1 MDIESTDKLE
11 LAAKFVNN
19 TGAPIFLTGKAGTGK
34 TTFLRNLVN
43 QTHKRH
49 VILAPTGIAALH
61 AKGVTIHSQ
70 FLLPMGSFLPV
81 REPEGNFTDQFGFF
95 TQHTL
100 ARKHPLNHLR
110 KSVLRAID
118 LLVID
123 EVSML
128 RADILDA
135 IDYRMRSVKGNFN
148 EPFGGVQVL
157 MIGDLYQ
164 LPPIVREQEWQ
175 ILSRFYPSMH
185 FFEAKALQN
194 SGMVYLELDKIFRQQ
209 DQEFIDVLN
218 HLRDNQITPD
228 DIRLLNKHFK
238 TAEEVK
244 ELPAC
249 ITITTHNK
257 KADELNQKELQALD
271 ETSFYY
277 DAEVT
282 DDFPESLFPLPR
294 RLELREGAQIMF
306 VKNDSSGYAQYF
318 NGKLATV
325 FSLKKEEIT
334 VKLEGSEQE
343 YILRKELWENKKY
356 IINSQTKELDEEVI
370 GTFSQYPVKLAWAVT
385 VHKSQGLT
393 FDRAVI
399 DVGQA
404 FAPGQVY
411 VALSRLRSLDGLI
424 LRSRIQSDLI
434 FSDNQVVNFSQGVKS
449 QSRLEDLL
457 HQHQNQYLGQL
468 LNRSFDFK
476 GILQDLEYFQK
487 NQESSLEF
495 EDPEML
501 VAIPEVFQLL
511 AEERENT
518 QRFARQLFQ
527 LLQTQQEDK
536 LMERLEKGG
545 QYYRELLSRTLKR
558 ILVHRGMVEQFSQT
572 KKYLEGLDGIE
583 EGVLKK
589 YLEISKVG
597 RLIQAI
603 LKGDIP
609 GKMDDLEMQVKSLR
623 LQFLEI
629 AKGKA
634 SEKIKDIKT
643 KTGRK
648 KASSAKPKRKKG
660 DTHEVTF
667 EMHKAGKSIEEIAKE
682 RILAESTIKSHLAKG
697 IELGR
702 IELEDCLPES
712 VILEINSQLDNF
724 KDMASIR
731 EHFEGKYDYG
741 TVKMVIAGR
750 KV

>member
-34 TTFLRNLVN
+34 TTFLRSLVN

-81 REPEGNFTDQFGFF
+81 REPEGNYTDQFGFF

-100 ARKHPLNHLR
+100 ARKHQLNHLR
-110 KSVLRAID
+110 KSVLRSID

-244 ELPAC
+244 ELPPC
-249 ITITTHNK
+249 ITITTHNR
-257 KADELNQKELQALD
+257 KADELNQKELQALG
-271 ETSFYY
+271 EPSFYY
-277 DAEVT
+277 TAEVT
-282 DDFPESLFPLPR
+282 DDFPESLFPLPKT
-294 RLELREGAQIMF
+294 LELREGAQIMF
-306 VKNDSSGYAQYF
+306 VKNDSSGQAQYF

-325 FSLKKEEIT
+325 TALKKNEIT
-334 VKLEGSEQE
+334 VKLEGSYQE
-343 YILRKELWENKKY
+343 YNLRKEVWENKKY
-356 IINSQTKELDEEVI
+356 IINPQTKELDEEVI
-370 GTFSQYPVKLAWAVT
+370 GTFSQFPVKLAWAVT

-404 FAPGQVY
+404 FAPGQLF
-411 VALSRLRSLDGLI
+411 VALSMLRSLDGLI

-434 FSDNQVVNFSQGVKS
+434 FSDNQVVNFSQGVKN

-468 LNRSFDFK
+468 VNRSFDFT
-476 GILQDLEYFQK
+476 GILKDVEYFQK

-511 AEERENT
+511 SEERENT
-518 QRFARQLFQ
+518 QRFGRQLLQ
-527 LLQTQQEDK
+527 LLQTQQVEK

-545 QYYRELLSRTLKR
+545 QYYREHLSKTLKR

-583 EGVLKK
+583 EGILKK

-603 LKGDIP
+603 MKGDVP
-609 GKMDDLEMQVKSLR
+609 GKMQDLELEVKYLR
-623 LQFLEI
+623 TQFLEI
-629 AKGKA
+629 AREKA
-634 SEKIKDIKT
+634 TEKIKDIKT

-667 EMHKAGKSIEEIAKE
+667 ELHKSGKKIEEIAKE
-682 RILAESTIKSHLAKG
+682 RSLAESTIKSHLATG

-702 IELEDCLPES
+702 IELADCLPQS
-712 VILEINSQLDNF
+712 VITEINSQLDNF
-724 KDMASIR
+724 KDMASLR
-731 EHFEGKYDYG
+731 EHFEGKFDYG

-750 KV
+750 KI

>member
-34 TTFLRNLVN
+34 TTFLRSLVN

-100 ARKHPLNHLR
+100 ARKHPLNQLR
-110 KSVLRAID
+110 KSVLRSID

-148 EPFGGVQVL
+148 DPFGGVQVL

-175 ILSRFYPSMH
+175 ILNRFYPSMH

-218 HLRDNQITPD
+218 HLRDNQITPE

-257 KADELNQKELQALD
+257 KADELNQKELHALE

-325 FSLKKEEIT
+325 ISLKKEEIT

-343 YILRKELWENKKY
+343 YNLRKELWENKKY
-356 IINSQTKELDEEVI
+356 IINPQTKELDEEVI
-370 GTFSQYPVKLAWAVT
+370 GTFSHYPAKLAWAVT

-434 FSDNQVVNFSQGVKS
+434 FSDNQVVNFSQGVKN

-511 AEERENT
+511 AEEKENT

-545 QYYRELLSRTLKR
+545 QYYRELLSKTLKR
-558 ILVHRGMVEQFSQT
+558 IIVHRGMVEQFSQT

-583 EGVLKK
+583 EGILKK

-603 LKGDIP
+603 LKGDVP
-609 GKMDDLEMQVKSLR
+609 GKMDDLELQVKSLR

-629 AKGKA
+629 AKEKA
-634 SEKIKDIKT
+634 SEKIKEIKS

-667 EMHKAGKSIEEIAKE
+667 ELHKAGKSIEEIAKE

-702 IELEDCLPES
+702 IELEDCLPQT
-712 VILEINSQLDNF
+712 VILEINSQLDKF
-724 KDMASIR
+724 KDMASLR
-731 EHFEGKYDYG
+731 EHFEGKFDYG

>member
-100 ARKHPLNHLR
+100 ARKHPLNQLR
-110 KSVLRAID
+110 KSVLRSID

-148 EPFGGVQVL
+148 DPFGGVQVL

-164 LPPIVREQEWQ
+164 LPPIVREHEWQ

-218 HLRDNQITPD
+218 HLRDNQITAD

-244 ELPAC
+244 GLPAC
-249 ITITTHNK
+249 ITITTHNR
-257 KADELNQKELQALD
+257 KADELNQKELQALQ

-277 DAEVT
+277 DAEVA

-325 FSLKKEEIT
+325 LALKKNEIT
-334 VKLEGSEQE
+334 VKLEGSDQE
-343 YILRKELWENKKY
+343 YILRKEVWENKKY
-356 IINSQTKELDEEVI
+356 VINSQTKELDEEVI
-370 GTFSQYPVKLAWAVT
+370 GTFSQFPVKLAWAVT

-434 FSDNQVVNFSQGVKS
+434 FSDNQVVNFSQGVKG

-468 LNRSFDFK
+468 VNRSFDIT
-476 GILQDLEYFQK
+476 GILKDLEYFQK
-487 NQESSLEF
+487 NQENSLEF

-518 QRFARQLFQ
+518 QRFARQLLQ

-545 QYYRELLSRTLKR
+545 QYYRELLSKILKR

-603 LKGDIP
+603 MKGDVP
-609 GKMDDLEMQVKSLR
+609 GKMDDLEMQVKALR

-629 AKGKA
+629 SKEKT
-634 SEKIKDIKT
+634 SEKIKGIKT

-648 KASSAKPKRKKG
+648 KASAANPKRKKG

-667 EMHKAGKSIEEIAKE
+667 ELHKAGKSIEEIAKE
-682 RILAESTIKSHLAKG
+682 RILAESTIKSHLATG

-702 IELEDCLPES
+702 IEMGDCLPQS

-731 EHFEGKYDYG
+731 EHFEGKFDYG
-741 TVKMVIAGR
+741 TIKMVIAGR
-750 KV
+750 KI